1 MIFKIINIGISET
14 IEGKKLVKWKALKTQ
29 LTSYLHHFVKNGASL
44 IIIFYHISR
53 FSWLRRC
60 MLGFA
65 KGQFIVTISKVA
77 IKNLGKSST
86 EEGTAAKLHQSY
98 GRHYSMLFICMEYG
112 NRDL

>member
-1 MIFKIINIGISET
+1 MINIGISET

-29 LTSYLHHFVKNGASL
+29 LTSYLHYFVKNGASL

-65 KGQFIVTISKVA
+65 KGQFIVAISKVA
-77 IKNLGKSST
+77 IKKSWQ
-86 EEGTAAKLHQSY
+86 KLH
-98 GRHYSMLFICMEYG
+98 RR
-112 NRDL
+112 RDCSKIASILRSPL

>member
-1 MIFKIINIGISET
+1 MINIGISET

-29 LTSYLHHFVKNGASL
+29 LTHTSYGASL
-44 IIIFYHISR
+44 IINIYHISR